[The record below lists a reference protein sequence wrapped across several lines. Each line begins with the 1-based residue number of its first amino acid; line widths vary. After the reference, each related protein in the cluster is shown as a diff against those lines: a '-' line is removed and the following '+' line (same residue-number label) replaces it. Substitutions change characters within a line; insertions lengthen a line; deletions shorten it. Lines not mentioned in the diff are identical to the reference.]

1 MSKLE
6 EIKDMMNNDNAPVIA
21 GIVGIVALVGIDRIT
36 KASYKVDASKDSIT
50 LAPAGEAEKP
60 QPQGQEKDQ

>member
-60 QPQGQEKDQ
+60 QPQDQEKDQ

>member
-21 GIVGIVALVGIDRIT
+21 VIVGIVALVGIDRIT

-60 QPQGQEKDQ
+60 QPQDQEKDQ

>member
-50 LAPAGEAEKP
+50 LAPAAEAEKP
-60 QPQGQEKDQ
+60 QAQEQEKTQ

>member
-1 MSKLE
+1 MIKLE
-6 EIKDMMNNDNAPVIA
+6 EIKDMMNSDNAPVIA

-50 LAPAGEAEKP
+50 LAPAAEAEK
-60 QPQGQEKDQ
+60 QQTQEPEKEQ

>member
-6 EIKDMMNNDNAPVIA
+6 EIKGMMNNDNAPVIA

-50 LAPAGEAEKP
+50 LAPAAEAEKP
-60 QPQGQEKDQ
+60 QAQEQEKTQ